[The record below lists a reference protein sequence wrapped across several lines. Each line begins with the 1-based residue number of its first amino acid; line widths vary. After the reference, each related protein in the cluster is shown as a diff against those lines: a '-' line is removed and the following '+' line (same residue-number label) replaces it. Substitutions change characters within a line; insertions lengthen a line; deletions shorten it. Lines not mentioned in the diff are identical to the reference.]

1 MESAYNGDNKRGGT
15 RNDPKGEKMEE
26 LVNKI
31 VAMIKSV
38 SPSYDGGMFVPD
50 AWRVVEGV
58 RSYEDGVT
66 EAVIP
71 VINEAIGIA
80 IDRMVA
86 SGDYVECPSGL
97 YHRETMDAYEKQV
110 LDFMVYQLA
119 KERGEE

>member
-1 MESAYNGDNKRGGT
+1 MESAYNGDNTRGGT
-15 RNDPKGEKMEE
+15 RRDPKGEKMEE
-26 LVNKI
+26 LVNRI

-38 SPSYDGGMFVPD
+38 SPAYDGGMFVPD

-58 RSYEDGVT
+58 RNYEYGVT

-71 VINEAIGIA
+71 VIKQAIGTA

-86 SGDYVECPSGL
+86 SGDYVERPSGL
-97 YHRETMDAYEKQV
+97 YHRETMEEYERQV
-110 LDFMVYQLA
+110 LDFMAYQLA